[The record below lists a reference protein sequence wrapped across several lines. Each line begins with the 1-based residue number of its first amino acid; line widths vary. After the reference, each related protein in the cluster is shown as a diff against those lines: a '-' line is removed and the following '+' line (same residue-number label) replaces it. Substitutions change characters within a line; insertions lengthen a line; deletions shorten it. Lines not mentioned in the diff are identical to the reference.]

1 MINVPCSLG
10 EDASIRLVMVIQANH
25 GKDGKCGSM
34 SVTHKDGIYYV
45 DSLFEFEDICNLLI
59 QTFDNDDFSDAAILE
74 FTMVNVTDDERTR
87 IMRLFSEF
95 TTADSKDSH
104 FNTFLS
110 GGC

>member
-59 QTFDNDDFSDAAILE
+59 QTFDNEELPNDVILE

-95 TTADSKDSH
+95 TTSDSEGSP

-110 GGC
+110 EGC